1 MPNNEHEKHDTPMDA
16 LSETHRKDVMKD
28 FHDHILSCHLPSP
41 PCHPERSEGSPG
53 TSSQSLLGVYP
64 ERSEWAQDDKS
75 FVENHQH
82 TRTNSHSYFEG
93 YSDIEISDVPS
104 DELPMVPNVL
114 ITLGSHFSPRS
125 LLWRW
130 TTIVGA
136 ILLVLLVLFNNFPT
150 FLFTPAATAVPT
162 PQHVSFMLANP
173 LQPLVLAPAP
183 KNCPSLAPL
192 YNFDPATFPPGVGV
206 SPVWVTGFSGPY
218 ARLDKLDDSRQQ
230 PQEFGWAYHLLLV
243 EKSDYIRP
251 VVISGESLHDGS
263 PLFFE
268 DGISIRGQKSVT
280 AFFELAADHPRLPS
294 KYDTQWTAWNVI
306 MYVPAAGCYSLE
318 TFWPEGGWKV
328 NFAAGR

>member
-1 MPNNEHEKHDTPMDA
+1 MPDNEHEPSNDA
-16 LSETHRKDVMKD
+16 TVEPFSPVLRRDVTMN
-28 FHDHILSCHLPSP
+28 FHDQTPS
-41 PCHPERSEGSPG
+41 CHPERSEGSHCP
-53 TSSQSLLGVYP
+53 SRQIL
-64 ERSEWAQDDKS
+64 RCAQDDKS
-75 FVENHQH
+75 FVTNHQH
-82 TRTNSHSYFEG
+82 AHTNAYRYFEG
-93 YSDIEISDVPS
+93 HPDIEISDVPP

-114 ITLGSHFSPRS
+114 VILGSHFSPRS
-125 LLWRW
+125 LIWRW
-130 TTIVGA
+130 ATIGGG
-136 ILLVLLVLFNNFPT
+136 ILLMLLVLFNNFPT
-150 FLFTPAATAVPT
+150 FLFTPATTVVPT
-162 PQHVSFMLANP
+162 PHPVPFMLNANP

-183 KNCPSLAPL
+183 KNCPSPAPL
-192 YNFDPATFPPGVGV
+192 HNFDPATFPPGVGI

-218 ARLDKLDDSRQQ
+218 ARLSKLDDSRQQ

-251 VVISGESLHDGS
+251 VVISGDNLRDGS

-268 DGISIRGQKSVT
+268 NGISIRGQNSVT

-294 KYDTQWTAWNVI
+294 KYDAQWTAWNVI